1 MKIYLGADHRG
12 YCLKEKV
19 SRWLFDWGY
28 EFSDLGANYLDVTDD
43 YTTYAEKVASI
54 VGKEEGSRGILV
66 CGSGVGVDVI
76 ANKFDG
82 VRSSIG
88 KNPDQVKAGRN
99 DDDMNILVL
108 AADFT
113 RDDEAKLMVKVF
125 IETKFSG
132 KARHERRLEEIEKIE
147 ANN

>member
-12 YCLKEKV
+12 YSLKEKI
-19 SRWLFDWGY
+19 SRWLFEWGY
-28 EFSDLGANYLDVTDD
+28 EFTDLGANYLDPADD

-54 VGKEEGSRGILV
+54 VGSEEGSKGILV
-66 CGSGVGVDVI
+66 CGSGVGVDIV

-82 VRSSIG
+82 ARSSIG

-108 AADFT
+108 AADYT
-113 RDDEAKLMVKVF
+113 KDDEAKQMLKVF
-125 IETKFSG
+125 IETKFG
-132 KARHERRLEEIEKIE
+132 NKERYKKRLREISEIE

>member
-1 MKIYLGADHRG
+1 MIYIGADHRG
-12 YCLKEKV
+12 FELKEKV
-19 SRWLFDWGY
+19 AKWLFEMKHD
-28 EFSDLGANYLDVTDD
+28 FTDLGADHLDPGDD
-43 YTTYAEKVASI
+43 YTAYAEKVASV
-54 VGKEEGSRGILV
+54 VGKEKGAMGVLI

-82 VRSSIG
+82 VRASVG

-108 AADFT
+108 ASDYT
-113 RDDEAKLMVKVF
+113 REGEAREMLKNFL
-125 IETKFSG
+125 ETKFG
-132 KARHERRLEEIEKIE
+132 RKVRYERRIKEIEKIE